1 MLLHMM
7 LLSRPYHTRLH
18 RVHRITD
25 MRRIRLR
32 FILKFAFVLLFF
44 PPKIKGYVP
53 LLKIFSDLCTRI
65 DSSYQISV
73 KLLYLLQDMYLKTH
87 GLFPPYIWTAR
98 SLYRSFCNMSTDSVY
113 CCFTWPGFL
122 CLRSYHVLLSLL
134 LTLFYQFISQ
144 LSLHGGLFTFRFKT
158 STSYFV

>member
-1 MLLHMM
+1 MM

-87 GLFPPYIWTAR
+87 GLFPPYI
-98 SLYRSFCNMSTDSVY
+98 
-113 CCFTWPGFL
+113 
-122 CLRSYHVLLSLL
+122 
-134 LTLFYQFISQ
+134 
-144 LSLHGGLFTFRFKT
+144 
-158 STSYFV
+158 